1 MTGFWTAK
9 LIHLIRSNMET
20 YGERSEVEQLQRNT
34 GNKSQDSEENSSF
47 EAGLNVTMSAF
58 FQASFQSW
66 RRYVVQTDTRSIILQ
81 YKSCTIFIFS
91 RLTCV
96 LKPLGLWKHIVNC
109 NNANYEKIRGEN
121 WRRSTNF
128 FWIEM
133 AAVKMKSMCCSLGRV
148 DFKRQPIRTRY
159 FSLASISFWS
169 LTFPRDLTRKLNVV
183 VLFSH

>member
-1 MTGFWTAK
+1 
-9 LIHLIRSNMET
+9 MET
-20 YGERSEVEQLQRNT
+20 YGEWSEVEQLKRNT

-47 EAGLNVTMSAF
+47 EAGLNVKMSAF

-109 NNANYEKIRGEN
+109 NNANYEKIRSGAKIGDD
-121 WRRSTNF
+121 RR
-128 FWIEM
+128 
-133 AAVKMKSMCCSLGRV
+133 
-148 DFKRQPIRTRY
+148 
-159 FSLASISFWS
+159 ISFE
-169 LTFPRDLTRKLNVV
+169 
-183 VLFSH
+183 

>member
-1 MTGFWTAK
+1 
-9 LIHLIRSNMET
+9 MEW
-20 YGERSEVEQLQRNT
+20 SKVEQLKRNT

-47 EAGLNVTMSAF
+47 EAGLNVKMSAF

-133 AAVKMKSMCCSLGRV
+133 AVVKMKWMCCSLGSV
-148 DFKRQPIRTRY
+148 DFKRNQSEQGIFR
-159 FSLASISFWS
+159 L
-169 LTFPRDLTRKLNVV
+169 PRFRFDHWLSREIWLEN
-183 VLFSH
+183 